1 MRHTIW
7 YYCVCD
13 FVLERKNQ
21 FLSYRGRKGMKSI
34 AGAVKGHGES
44 FSAKLRMRD
53 IREALPV
60 NASEYE
66 SQNFLLEASCSLM
79 EWETLME

>member
-1 MRHTIW
+1 
-7 YYCVCD
+7 
-13 FVLERKNQ
+13 
-21 FLSYRGRKGMKSI
+21 MKSI